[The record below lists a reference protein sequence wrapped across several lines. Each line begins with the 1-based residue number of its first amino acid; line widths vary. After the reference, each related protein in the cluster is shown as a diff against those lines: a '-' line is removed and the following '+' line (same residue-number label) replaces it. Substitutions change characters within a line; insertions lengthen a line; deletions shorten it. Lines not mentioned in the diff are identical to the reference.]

1 MRNLRQLFVAFLLL
15 FVATTAMAQSQSD
28 NIDGNTTT
36 AVRADVN
43 GDGVVNEA
51 DIAEI
56 LTIMKNAGGIAEQP
70 KYYWYAGWTEP
81 TAENIAEIVNETY
94 PSANGS
100 TTMNP
105 AGKTSTTLAGTELD
119 FGANPIYDQEAIN
132 NKQKRYYYIVV
143 PTGYG
148 IYLSGL
154 SMFVHND
161 SGTFNKIGEF
171 TNHTIYKFIQNAAY
185 MINMWKLCE
194 ITKY

>member
-1 MRNLRQLFVAFLLL
+1 MRNLRHIFVALLLL
-15 FVATTAMAQSQSD
+15 FVGTTAMAQSQSD
-28 NIDGNTTT
+28 NTDGNTTT

-56 LTIMKNAGGIAEQP
+56 LAIMKNAGGIAEQP

-81 TAENIAEIVNETY
+81 TEANIGDCVKETY
-94 PSANGS
+94 PSTKGS

-105 AGKTSTTLAGTELD
+105 AGMTSTIYSGHVMD
-119 FGANPIYDQEAIN
+119 FNTNPIYDQEAIN
-132 NKQKRYYYIVV
+132 NKQKRDYYIVV
-143 PTGYG
+143 PNGYG
-148 IYLSGL
+148 IYSNLNI
-154 SMFVHND
+154 FVHND

-194 ITKY
+194 IK